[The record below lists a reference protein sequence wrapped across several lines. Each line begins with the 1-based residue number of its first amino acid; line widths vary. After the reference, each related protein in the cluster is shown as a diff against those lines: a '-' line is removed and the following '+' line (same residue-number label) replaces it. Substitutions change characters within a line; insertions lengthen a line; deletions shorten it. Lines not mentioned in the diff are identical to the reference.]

1 MVRQQRIS
9 QHQWYTHSITYAIIT
24 SHSDIFTTNYHPL
37 INNSQQQLCMYNFG
51 HYQYPLATMSKHSY
65 QLQIQIKDSE
75 MSETA
80 NFSW

>member
-1 MVRQQRIS
+1 
-9 QHQWYTHSITYAIIT
+9 
-24 SHSDIFTTNYHPL
+24 
-37 INNSQQQLCMYNFG
+37 MYNFG
-51 HYQYPLATMSKHSY
+51 HYQYPLATMSKQSY